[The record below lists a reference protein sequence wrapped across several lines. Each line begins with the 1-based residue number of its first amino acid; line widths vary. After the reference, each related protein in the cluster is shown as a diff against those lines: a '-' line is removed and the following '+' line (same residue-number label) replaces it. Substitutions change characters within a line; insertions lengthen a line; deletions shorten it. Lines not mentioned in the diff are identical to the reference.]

1 MRFMPRIIADIPN
14 LQAHTTVACKVGGVT
29 VTCSSHAHQI
39 HITCM
44 SHVYMSHAHHVH
56 VTRPLQLLAA
66 HYEHYARYYEGGML
80 DGTVNLAAEE
90 KLCSALTVYRLLDSL
105 AKKVR
110 VLRGDLS
117 LGS

>member
-1 MRFMPRIIADIPN
+1 MDKPKRKKDIQTYVRKWVTIHKPN
-14 LQAHTTVACKVGGVT
+14 
-29 VTCSSHAHQI
+29 
-39 HITCM
+39 
-44 SHVYMSHAHHVH
+44 